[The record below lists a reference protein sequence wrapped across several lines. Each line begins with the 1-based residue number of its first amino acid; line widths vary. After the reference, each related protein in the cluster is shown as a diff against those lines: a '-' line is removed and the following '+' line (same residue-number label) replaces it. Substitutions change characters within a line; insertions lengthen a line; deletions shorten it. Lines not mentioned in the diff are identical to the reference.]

1 MHCMPAP
8 MPPIHCLRT
17 RCHVMSLCKPATCRP
32 RSSAAGLL
40 LNNLSVFHGCDIV
53 FDSMDVPEAALDSC
67 RNVDP
72 GAMVGSSLWT
82 RLLGLR
88 GLQGSMHELDLLPF
102 LAAALHVYS
111 AVCSVL
117 CCCWCPQ
124 QTPLLRHGAAPQ
136 VNLGSLQ
143 QQLAA
148 LALNATGGERIS
160 PTLDAILELLDE
172 APADGA
178 AAAADAFVEEVAEA
192 AGAGDAGALP
202 WAAVQAE
209 AAEGGE
215 GPQGE
220 AAMEGVV
227 GEYAYAAAPDL
238 ADAPGMAGGLLRG
251 AGRLGLGG
259 AHSFWVFQH
268 HDVLQLLLLPACGVT
283 CVPPT
288 VCRPPDDYDDDGG
301 FGGDDDYY
309 DAESELPA
317 GEEQEGQVAAQGG
330 EDGAVDQVGLNGAV
344 RAADCQVDAG
354 TSWHCWACC
363 AEQVL
368 SAP

>member
-1 MHCMPAP
+1 MCA
-8 MPPIHCLRT
+8 C
-17 RCHVMSLCKPATCRP
+17 C
-32 RSSAAGLL
+32 
-40 LNNLSVFHGCDIV
+40 N
-53 FDSMDVPEAALDSC
+53 
-67 RNVDP
+67 
-72 GAMVGSSLWT
+72 
-82 RLLGLR
+82 
-88 GLQGSMHELDLLPF
+88 
-102 LAAALHVYS
+102 
-111 AVCSVL
+111 VCSVL

-136 VNLGSLQ
+136 VNLGSLH

-148 LALNATGGERIS
+148 LALNATGSERIS

-178 AAAADAFVEEVAEA
+178 AAAADAFVEEVAAA

-220 AAMEGVV
+220 AGMEGVV

-238 ADAPGMAGGLLRG
+238 ADAPGMAGGLLRD

-259 AHSFWVFQH
+259 VHSCWFSSTMM
-268 HDVLQLLLLPACGVT
+268 C
-283 CVPPT
+283 CSYC
-288 VCRPPDDYDDDGG
+288 CRPALWPNMCPTHFLPHADDYDDDGG

-309 DAESELPA
+309 DAESELLA
-317 GEEQEGQVAAQGG
+317 GEEQEGQAAAQGG
-330 EDGAVDQVGLNGAV
+330 EDSAVDQVGLNGAA
-344 RAADCQVDAG
+344 RAADCQADAG
-354 TSWHCWACC
+354 TSWHCWARC

-368 SAP
+368 CAARCWNSLLLRQAQQSNPALLHHLCSAAAAAPPCSACGAAGAG